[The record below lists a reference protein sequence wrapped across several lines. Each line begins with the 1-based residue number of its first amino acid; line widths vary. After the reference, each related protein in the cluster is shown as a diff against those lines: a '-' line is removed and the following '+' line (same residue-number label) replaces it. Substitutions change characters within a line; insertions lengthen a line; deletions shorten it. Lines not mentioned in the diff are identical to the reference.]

1 MINIINYLYK
11 QSHFPD
17 FILKLKVSIST
28 SGVLVSTV
36 KELSVRK
43 KILCIIPG
51 ICDQSVAG
59 KKGVP
64 TAFQRMEM
72 MMKKLQMRKQMS
84 LI

>member
-1 MINIINYLYK
+1 MNEHYLYK

-17 FILKLKVSIST
+17 LSLSLKLKKL
-28 SGVLVSTV
+28 SG
-36 KELSVRK
+36 RK
-43 KILCIIPG
+43 KNVYTIPG

>member
-1 MINIINYLYK
+1 MKDL
-11 QSHFPD
+11 
-17 FILKLKVSIST
+17 
-28 SGVLVSTV
+28 SG
-36 KELSVRK
+36 RK
-43 KILCIIPG
+43 KIVCIIPG